1 MILHKERKP
10 HTKISNSSLKFFD
23 WKHCYK
29 NIKNKN
35 LFVKVKMFYCRNVV
49 VNFSAV
55 FQQNY
60 FRNTKVQDMDQF
72 RATHK
77 RQTVLTLYQLL
88 SRGSPSRDYR
98 FCHHLISNLQ
108 NFFPKNL
115 LGKTDLQKLVL
126 WKIFE
131 FIKTSSIILTKLV
144 SFTFGKN
151 ILIKKIFLNLTNILV
166 VFQKFPQCVWI
177 KHVTKVYTH
186 CRNLQLII

>member
-60 FRNTKVQDMDQF
+60 FRNTKV
-72 RATHK
+72 
-77 RQTVLTLYQLL
+77 
-88 SRGSPSRDYR
+88 
-98 FCHHLISNLQ
+98 
-108 NFFPKNL
+108 
-115 LGKTDLQKLVL
+115 
-126 WKIFE
+126 
-131 FIKTSSIILTKLV
+131 
-144 SFTFGKN
+144 
-151 ILIKKIFLNLTNILV
+151 
-166 VFQKFPQCVWI
+166 
-177 KHVTKVYTH
+177 
-186 CRNLQLII
+186 